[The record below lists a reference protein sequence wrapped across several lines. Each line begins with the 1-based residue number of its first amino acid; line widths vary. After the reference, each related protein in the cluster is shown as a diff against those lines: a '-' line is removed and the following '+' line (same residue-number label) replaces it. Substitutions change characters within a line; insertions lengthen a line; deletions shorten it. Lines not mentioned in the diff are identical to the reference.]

1 MSQSQR
7 ACALLAAAIG
17 LSAFGTSASADTLW
31 DQTQLGTGTMTRASG
46 TAVPG
51 PGVLSP
57 PGTQWSE
64 LFLGNTS
71 NGSTV
76 SPSGTTG
83 IFRLADNFTLAQ
95 GAQID
100 TVTARA
106 YVTGSTDAQLFT
118 TGNIRIWNGAPNAAG
133 STVVFGDTTTDRVIG
148 SAVQPLYR
156 IFSTNNS
163 TQGGINSL
171 PGTTRR
177 IKTAVFDIGGL
188 NLPAGTY
195 WVDYQ
200 LVSPVSPTGAVFH
213 PTVTLTDARGPAGAN
228 ALQLTTGPSGWVPVV
243 DAGDPAANPDIAQEL
258 AFSVEGIIPEP
269 ASLGLLAMGALAVLR
284 RRRAH

>member
-17 LSAFGTSASADTLW
+17 LSAFNLSASADVLW
-31 DQTQLGTGTMTRASG
+31 DQTSPLGTGTITRASG

-83 IFRLADNFTLAQ
+83 IFRLADNFTLSQASRV
-95 GAQID
+95 D
-100 TVTARA
+100 TVTALA
-106 YVTGSTDAQLFT
+106 YVTGSNDTQLFS
-118 TGNIRIWNGAPNAAG
+118 TGNIRIWNGAPNVAG
-133 STVVFGDTTTDRVIG
+133 STVVFGDTTTDRVTSG
-148 SAVQPLYR
+148 GLTNTYR

-188 NLPAGTY
+188 DLPAGTY

-213 PTVTLTDARGPAGAN
+213 PYTTFTDARGAAGAN
-228 ALQLTTGPSGWVPVV
+228 ALQLTTAPSGWVTVL
-243 DAGDPAANPDIAQEL
+243 DTGDPAANPDVAQEL
-258 AFSVEGIIPEP
+258 VFRVDGIVPEP
-269 ASLGLLAMGALAVLR
+269 ASLGLLAVSGLAMLR
-284 RRRAH
+284 RRRA